1 MNSLNEEDDSEEE
14 EEDFDVEM
22 ENEVQVSGR
31 AEDIERLFL
40 NHEDSCM
47 RQTKFTRLPCS
58 AHKVHLVSDKSVNS
72 KHVNFGKSIKKA
84 RSFIVKYRTSS
95 KAKAALLS
103 SYPKKLPGYVKT
115 RW

>member
-1 MNSLNEEDDSEEE
+1 
-14 EEDFDVEM
+14 M
-22 ENEVQVSGR
+22 ENEVQVSSR
-31 AEDIERLFL
+31 AEDIERLFP
-40 NHEDSCM
+40 NHKTSCM
-47 RQTKFTRLPCS
+47 SQTQFMRLPCS

-72 KHVNFGKSIKKA
+72 KHINFGKSIKKA